1 MGLKNLEYNLK
12 NIIEN
17 ILGKL
22 VGMKLR
28 TSSGIKNDPSSTL
41 SGQCNYL
48 DEKRLHEFQVQ
59 KGRTMAYYGRL
70 DGKL

>member
-1 MGLKNLEYNLK
+1 MGLKNVEFNLK
-12 NIIEN
+12 NITEN

-22 VGMKLR
+22 VRMKLP
-28 TSSGIKNDPSSTL
+28 TSSGTKNDPSSTL
-41 SGQCNYL
+41 TGQCDYQ
-48 DEKRLHEFQVQ
+48 DEKWLREFQVQ